1 MQVIGVGKQ
10 ICVDDGLISMT
21 VKEIKGDDIVCTVN
35 NSAMLGET
43 KGCNLPGTPV
53 DLPAITEK
61 DKEDLIF
68 GVQQGVDLI
77 AASFVRKVR

>member
-1 MQVIGVGKQ
+1 MDARHAGWGNLADKSVATCAQGI
-10 ICVDDGLISMT
+10 
-21 VKEIKGDDIVCTVN
+21 
-35 NSAMLGET
+35 
-43 KGCNLPGTPV
+43 NLPGTEV

-77 AASFVRKVR
+77 AASFVRKVHLATTQLMVPLMHSLDLL